1 MFVVVERCSKRV
13 CGVQFKLRME
23 IDKLITDS
31 ANRFPVV
38 EPEVFLEDRAD
49 VRVRLP
55 SSEIVYVLE
64 TSGPINAMLK
74 LSKSHIQLCSYTA
87 R

>member
-1 MFVVVERCSKRV
+1 
-13 CGVQFKLRME
+13 ME

-74 LSKSHIQLCSYTA
+74 LSKSHFQLCSYTA